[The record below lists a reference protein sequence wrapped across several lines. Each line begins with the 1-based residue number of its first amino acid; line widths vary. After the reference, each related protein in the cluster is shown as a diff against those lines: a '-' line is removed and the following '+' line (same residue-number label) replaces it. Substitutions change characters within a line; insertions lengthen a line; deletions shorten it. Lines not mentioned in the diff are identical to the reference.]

1 MNIKEKQLKL
11 TSALKLDILKA
22 KEDVALI
29 IYNIYILYIYIYNIF
44 I

>member
-1 MNIKEKQLKL
+1 MSLSFFYKHLRKKQLKL

-29 IYNIYILYIYIYNIF
+29 IYI
-44 I
+44 